1 MAPASPLQ
9 QNKTPNGITRNSS
22 AKKPP
27 QLNVVDV
34 ILGEIWMKP
43 WYPSFYPEELVGKK
57 TEKLF
62 VCQWCFKYTKEL
74 LPYIGHT
81 VSYPDA
87 AASCQIY

>member
-9 QNKTPNGITRNSS
+9 QIKTLNGTTAKPP
-22 AKKPP
+22 AKKAP

-43 WYPSFYPEELVGKK
+43 WYPSFYPEELVGKR

-62 VCQWCFKYTKEL
+62 VCQWCFKYSKDL
-74 LPYIGHT
+74 LPYMGHT
-81 VSYPDA
+81 VSWIH
-87 AASCQIY
+87 S